1 MAVLEYPARMATKN
15 IRPAAA
21 HVELPPAQLRW
32 RCEPSRIPFE
42 TTAQAELR
50 EGFIG
55 QERALRALKMGVELS
70 APGYNVFVCGLA
82 GTSRGGT
89 IARMIE
95 EVHPQTKASLDR
107 CYVNNF
113 KITDRPRLLSL
124 PRGQANSFKKDV
136 QAGIDFLRRR
146 IPQVFEGE
154 PFQRQKGRIV
164 ERFTVRE
171 KELMDDFTRRIARE
185 QFALGHMQVGAVALP
200 EIFPVLEGQMVPIE
214 DISKMVH
221 EGKLDAPVAEDIE
234 RKYEQFRQ
242 EFTVV
247 YRKTLTLS
255 RELASELSYLEQ
267 EAASVL
273 VDGVIE
279 ELKEKYPGSGV
290 SEYLEEVRHHLLDNL
305 DPFKEREGEAEPEGE
320 NPEGLLKAPPG
331 PERDPFRVYGVN
343 VILAHND
350 EDNSPV
356 IFETTP
362 TYANLFGTIQ
372 RAYDARGGWTSDF
385 MDLRGG
391 SLLRADGGFLIMYS
405 MEALS
410 ETGVW
415 RALKRTLNHSRLE
428 IQPLEI
434 FYPFGGSALK
444 PEAIEINVK
453 VILIGDR
460 EMYELLYE
468 YEEDFRKIFKVRVE
482 FDEEMHMSDGVIA
495 EYAGRLRALSE
506 KENLCPFDRGAF
518 AAVLEYGVRRAG
530 RRNKVTAR
538 FVDIADLAREAHYS
552 ATAAGENVVR
562 VAHVRGALNSK
573 MERHNLIETRIR
585 EMIQEGTLLVDVSGS
600 KAGQVNGLSVLEIG
614 GYSFGKPVRI
624 TASVALGKSG
634 LINIERESNL
644 SGRFHDKG
652 VQIIAGF
659 MRSRFAQDK
668 PLSLAAS
675 ICFEQ
680 SYSGVDGDSASST
693 EVYALLSAL
702 SGLPLR
708 QDIAVT
714 GSMNQ
719 QGDIQAIGGINEK
732 IEGFFDVCRIQGLT
746 GTQGILM
753 PASNVEDLMLR
764 DDLLDAVT
772 AGKFHIWPVGRVEE
786 GIEILTGKA
795 AGRRSAD
802 GTFEAETVFAAVDER
817 LREMA
822 RTLKEFE

>member
-1 MAVLEYPARMATKN
+1 MSVTTDKTMTMPT
-15 IRPAAA
+15 
-21 HVELPPAQLRW
+21 ELTADKLRW
-32 RCEPSRIPFE
+32 RCELSRVPFE
-42 TTAQAELR
+42 TTAQAQKR
-50 EGFIG
+50 EGFVG

-89 IARMIE
+89 IAQMIE
-95 EVHPQTKASLDR
+95 DLHPATKPSLDR

-113 KITDRPRLLSL
+113 KIPDRPRLLSL
-124 PRGQANSFKKDV
+124 PRGSANVFKKDM
-136 QAGIDFLRRR
+136 QAGVDFLRRR

-164 ERFTVRE
+164 ERFSVRE

-214 DISKMVH
+214 DISKLVH
-221 EGKLDAPVAEDIE
+221 EGKLESGVAEEIE

-279 ELKEKYPGSGV
+279 ELKEKYPGAGV

-305 DPFKEREGEAEPEGE
+305 GPFKEREGEEDQTGDQPEV
-320 NPEGLLKAPPG
+320 LQKMPG

-343 VILAHND
+343 VILSHNSESD
-350 EDNSPV
+350 SQV

-372 RAYDARGGWTSDF
+372 RAYDARGGWSSDF

-405 MEALS
+405 IEALS
-410 ETGVW
+410 EPGVW
-415 RALKRTLNHSRLE
+415 RALKRTMNHTRLE
-428 IQPLEI
+428 IQPLEV
-434 FYPFGGSALK
+434 FYPFATTALK
-444 PEAIEINVK
+444 PEPVELNVK

-460 EMYELLYE
+460 DLYELLYE

-482 FDEEMHMSDGVIA
+482 FDEEMPLSDSVIE

-506 KENLCPFDRGAF
+506 KENLFPFDRGAF
-518 AAVLEYGVRRAG
+518 AAILEYGVRKAG

-538 FVDIADLAREAHYS
+538 FVDIADLAREAHYT
-552 ATAAGENVVR
+552 AAAAGENVVR
-562 VAHVRGALNSK
+562 AAHVRSAIASK

-585 EMIQEGTLLVDVSGS
+585 KMIEEGTLLVDLTGTCV
-600 KAGQVNGLSVLEIG
+600 GQVNGLSVLEIG
-614 GYSFGKPVRI
+614 GYAFGKPVRI
-624 TASVALGKSG
+624 TASAALGKAG
-634 LINIERESNL
+634 LINIEREANL

-652 VQIIAGF
+652 VHIIAGYL
-659 MRSRFAQDK
+659 RSCFAKDK

-693 EVYALLSAL
+693 EIYALLSAL
-702 SGLPLR
+702 SELPMR

-719 QGDIQAIGGINEK
+719 RGDIQAIGGVNEK
-732 IEGFFDVCRIQGLT
+732 IEGFFDTCRIEGLS
-746 GTQGILM
+746 GTQGVMI
-753 PASNVEDLMLR
+753 PAANVEDLMLR
-764 DDLLDAVT
+764 EDVLEAVKS
-772 AGKFHIWPVGRVEE
+772 GKFHIWPIGRVEQGVE
-786 GIEILTGKA
+786 LLTGIR
-795 AGRRSAD
+795 AGQRNGD
-802 GTFEAETVFAAVDER
+802 GGFEKDTVFARVDER

-822 RTLKEFE
+822 KTMKEFE

>member
-1 MAVLEYPARMATKN
+1 MTTKPAPKPT
-15 IRPAAA
+15 
-21 HVELPPAQLRW
+21 ELPPAKLRW
-32 RCEPSRIPFE
+32 RCELSRIPFE

-55 QERALRALKMGVELS
+55 QERALRALKMGAELS

-95 EVHPQTKASLDR
+95 ELHPPTKESLDR

-113 KITDRPRLLSL
+113 KLTDRPRLLAL
-124 PRGQANSFKKDV
+124 PRGQANAFKKDV

-221 EGKLDAPVAEDIE
+221 EGKLESPVAEDIE

-279 ELKEKYPGSGV
+279 ELKEKYAGPNIA
-290 SEYLEEVRHHLLDNL
+290 EYLEEVRHHLLDNL
-305 DPFKEREGEAEPEGE
+305 DPFKEREGEGE
-320 NPEGLLKAPPG
+320 HDEETPDGLPKPPAG

-343 VILAHND
+343 VILAHD
-350 EDNSPV
+350 TEDKSPV

-385 MDLRGG
+385 MDLRAG

-405 MEALS
+405 LEALS
-410 ETGVW
+410 EVGVW
-415 RALKRTLNHSRLE
+415 RALKRTLNHNRLE
-428 IQPLEI
+428 IQPLEM
-434 FYPFGGSALK
+434 FYPFGGSAQK
-444 PEAIEINVK
+444 PEAIDINVK

-460 EMYELLYE
+460 SLYELLYE

-482 FDEEMHMSDGVIA
+482 FDEEMAMSDGVIA

-506 KENLCPFDRGAF
+506 KENLYPFDRGAF
-518 AAVLEYGVRRAG
+518 AAMLEYGVRQAG

-538 FVDIADLAREAHYS
+538 FVDIADLAREAHYN
-552 ATAAGENVVR
+552 AAAAGESVVR
-562 VAHVRGALNSK
+562 AAHVRGALSSK

-585 EMIQEGTLLVDVSGS
+585 EMIQEGTLLVDVEGS
-600 KAGQVNGLSVLEIG
+600 SVGQVNGLSVLEIG

-624 TASVALGKSG
+624 TATAALGKAG
-634 LINIERESNL
+634 LINIEREANL

-652 VQIIAGF
+652 MHIIAGYL
-659 MRSRFAQDK
+659 RSQFAQDK

-693 EVYALLSAL
+693 EIYALASAL

-714 GSMNQ
+714 GSINQ
-719 QGDIQAIGGINEK
+719 QGAIQAIGGVNEK
-732 IEGFFDVCRIQGLT
+732 IEGFFDVCRIKGLT
-746 GTQGILM
+746 GTQGVMM
-753 PASNVEDLMLR
+753 PESNVEDLMLR
-764 DDLLDAVT
+764 EDVLEAVA
-772 AGKFHIWPVGRVEE
+772 AGKFHIWPVAQVEQ
-786 GIEILTGKA
+786 GIEILTGTT
-795 AGRRSAD
+795 AGRKNGD
-802 GTFEAETVFAAVDER
+802 GKFDAGTVFALIDER
-817 LREMA
+817 LHEMA
-822 RTLKEFE
+822 KTLKEFE

>member
-1 MAVLEYPARMATKN
+1 MTTKPAPKHA
-15 IRPAAA
+15 
-21 HVELPPAQLRW
+21 ELPPDKLRW
-32 RCEPSRIPFE
+32 KCELSRIPFE

-55 QERALRALKMGVELS
+55 QERALRALKMGAELS

-95 EVHPQTKASLDR
+95 ELHPPTKESLDR

-113 KITDRPRLLSL
+113 KLPDRPRLLAL
-124 PRGQANSFKKDV
+124 PRGQANGFKKDM

-171 KELMDDFTRRIARE
+171 KDLMDDFTRRIARE

-221 EGKLDAPVAEDIE
+221 EGKLESPVAEDIE

-279 ELKEKYPGSGV
+279 ELKEKYPGADV

-305 DPFKEREGEAEPEGE
+305 DPFKEREGEGE
-320 NPEGLLKAPPG
+320 HDEETPDGLPKMPGG

-343 VILAHND
+343 VILAHSD
-350 EDNSPV
+350 EEISPV

-405 MEALS
+405 LEALS
-410 ETGVW
+410 EVGVW
-415 RALKRTLNHSRLE
+415 RALKRTLNHNRLE
-428 IQPLEI
+428 IQPLEM

-444 PEAIEINVK
+444 PEAIAINVK

-460 EMYELLYE
+460 ELYEMLYE

-482 FDEEMHMSDGVIA
+482 FDEEMAMSDGVIA

-506 KENLCPFDRGAF
+506 KENLSPFDRGAF
-518 AAVLEYGVRRAG
+518 AAMLEYGVRQAG

-538 FVDIADLAREAHYS
+538 FIDIADLAREAHYD
-552 ATAAGENVVR
+552 AAAKGEAVVR
-562 VAHVRGALNSK
+562 AAHVRGALSSK

-585 EMIQEGTLLVDVSGS
+585 EMIQEGTLLVDVTGTRV
-600 KAGQVNGLSVLEIG
+600 GQVNGLSVLEIG

-624 TASVALGKSG
+624 TATAALGKSG

-652 VQIIAGF
+652 VHIIAGYL
-659 MRSRFAQDK
+659 RSQFAQDK

-693 EVYALLSAL
+693 EIYALVSAL

-714 GSMNQ
+714 GSINQ
-719 QGDIQAIGGINEK
+719 QGDIQAIGGVNEK
-732 IEGFFDVCRIQGLT
+732 IEGFYDVCRIKGLT
-746 GTQGILM
+746 GTQGVMI
-753 PASNVEDLMLR
+753 PESNVEDLMLR
-764 DDLLDAVT
+764 EDVLEAVA
-772 AGKFHIWPVGRVEE
+772 AGKFHVWPVAKVEQ
-786 GIEILTGKA
+786 GIEILTGSA
-795 AGRRSAD
+795 AGQKNGDRK
-802 GTFEAETVFAAVDER
+802 FEPGTVFALMDER
-817 LREMA
+817 MSQMA

>member
-1 MAVLEYPARMATKN
+1 MATK
-15 IRPAAA
+15 PAPKPA
-21 HVELPPAQLRW
+21 ELPTDKLRW
-32 RCEPSRIPFE
+32 RCELSRIPFE
-42 TTAQAELR
+42 TTAQADPR

-89 IARMIE
+89 IAHMIE
-95 EVHPQTKASLDR
+95 ELHPPTKESLDR

-113 KITDRPRLLSL
+113 KITDRPRLLTL
-124 PRGQANSFKKDV
+124 PRGQADPFKKDM

-171 KELMDDFTRRIARE
+171 KELMDDFTRRIARD

-221 EGKLDAPVAEDIE
+221 EGKLEGTVAEEIE

-279 ELKEKYPGSGV
+279 ELKEKYPGANV
-290 SEYLEEVRHHLLDNL
+290 AEYLEEVRHHLLDNL
-305 DPFKEREGEAEPEGE
+305 DPFKEREGEGE
-320 NPEGLLKAPPG
+320 QDEDATPDGSPKAPGG

-343 VILAHND
+343 VILAHNH
-350 EDNSPV
+350 EEASPV

-372 RAYDARGGWTSDF
+372 RAYDTRGGWSSDF

-415 RALKRTLNHSRLE
+415 RALKRTLNHNRLE
-428 IQPLEI
+428 IQPLEM

-444 PEAIEINVK
+444 PEAVDINVK

-460 EMYELLYE
+460 QLYELLYE

-482 FDEEMHMSDGVIA
+482 FDEEMAMSDGVIA

-506 KENLCPFDRGAF
+506 REKLYPFDRGAF
-518 AAVLEYGVRRAG
+518 AAMLEYGVRQAG

-538 FVDIADLAREAHYS
+538 FVDIADLAREAHYNAA
-552 ATAAGENVVR
+552 ATDETVVR
-562 VAHVRGALNSK
+562 AHHVRLALFSK
-573 MERHNLIETRIR
+573 IERHNLIETRIR
-585 EMIQEGTLLVDVSGS
+585 EMIEEGTLLVDVSGTRV
-600 KAGQVNGLSVLEIG
+600 GQVNGLSVLEIG

-624 TASVALGKSG
+624 TATAALGKAG
-634 LINIERESNL
+634 LINVEREANL

-652 VQIIAGF
+652 VQIIAGYL
-659 MRSRFAQDK
+659 RGQFAQDK

-693 EVYALLSAL
+693 EVYALVSAL

-714 GSMNQ
+714 GSINQ
-719 QGDIQAIGGINEK
+719 QGDIQAIGGVNEK
-732 IEGFFDVCRIQGLT
+732 IEGYFDVCRINGLT
-746 GTQGILM
+746 GTQGVMI
-753 PASNVEDLMLR
+753 PEANVEDLMLR
-764 DDLLDAVT
+764 EDVLDAV
-772 AGKFHIWPVGRVEE
+772 ASGNFHVWPVGKIEQ
-786 GIEILTGKA
+786 GIEILTNVS
-795 AGRRSAD
+795 AGSRN
-802 GTFEAETVFAAVDER
+802 GTGRFEAGTVFSLVDER

-822 RTLKEFE
+822 KTLKEFE

>member
-1 MAVLEYPARMATKN
+1 MSLMKEMTEPILQELTATK
-15 IRPAAA
+15 
-21 HVELPPAQLRW
+21 LRW
-32 RCEPSRIPFE
+32 RCELSRIPFE
-42 TTAQAELR
+42 TTAQAPRR
-50 EGFIG
+50 EGFVG

-89 IARMIE
+89 IAQMIE
-95 EVHPQTKASLDR
+95 KLHPETKPSLDR

-124 PRGQANSFKKDV
+124 PRGSANIFRKDM

-154 PFQRQKGRIV
+154 PFQRQKSRIV
-164 ERFTVRE
+164 ERFSVRE

-214 DISKMVH
+214 DITKMVH
-221 EGKLDAPVAEDIE
+221 EGKLEAVVAEDIE

-290 SEYLEEVRHHLLDNL
+290 SEYLEEVRQHLLDNL
-305 DPFKEREGEAEPEGE
+305 GPFKEREGEEEQTPQEVPEGFQK
-320 NPEGLLKAPPG
+320 PSGL
-331 PERDPFRVYGVN
+331 ERDPFRVYGVN
-343 VILAHND
+343 VILAHNV
-350 EDNSPV
+350 EDKSPV

-362 TYANLFGTIQ
+362 SYANLFGTIQ
-372 RAYDARGGWTSDF
+372 RAYDTRGGWSSDF

-405 MEALS
+405 IEALS
-410 ETGVW
+410 EPGVW
-415 RALKRTLNHSRLE
+415 RALKRTMNHSRLE
-428 IQPLEI
+428 IQPLEM
-434 FYPFGGSALK
+434 FYPFTSTALK
-444 PEAIEINVK
+444 PEPVDINVK

-460 EMYELLYE
+460 DLYEMLYE

-482 FDEEMHMSDGVIA
+482 FDEEMPLSDIVIE

-506 KENLCPFDRGAF
+506 REKLFPFDRGAF
-518 AAVLEYGVRRAG
+518 ASILEYGVRRAG

-538 FVDIADLAREAHYS
+538 FVDIADLAREAHY
-552 ATAAGENVVR
+552 AAAGSGETVVR
-562 VAHVRGALNSK
+562 AAHVRAAIASK
-573 MERHNLIETRIR
+573 IERHNLIETRIR
-585 EMIQEGTLLVDVSGS
+585 EMVEEGTLLVDMHGACV
-600 KAGQVNGLSVLEIG
+600 GQVNGLSVMEIG

-624 TASVALGKSG
+624 TASAALGKSG
-634 LINIERESNL
+634 LINIEREANL

-652 VQIIAGF
+652 VHIISGY
-659 MRSRFAQDK
+659 MRNSFAKDK
-668 PLSLAAS
+668 PLTLAAS

-702 SGLPLR
+702 SELPLR
-708 QDIAVT
+708 QEIAVT

-719 QGDIQAIGGINEK
+719 RGDIQAIGGVNEK
-732 IEGFFDVCRIQGLT
+732 IEGFFDTCRIYGLT
-746 GTQGILM
+746 GTQGVLI
-753 PASNVEDLMLR
+753 PSANVEDLMLR
-764 DDLLDAVT
+764 EDVLDAV
-772 AGKFHIWPVGRVEE
+772 ASGNFHIWPISRIEH
-786 GIEILTGKA
+786 GIELLTGVKA
-795 AGRRSAD
+795 GSRNGDGVFPAG
-802 GTFEAETVFAAVDER
+802 TVFAKVDDR
-817 LREMA
+817 LRDMA
-822 RTLKEFE
+822 RMMKEFE

>member
-1 MAVLEYPARMATKN
+1 MTTKLAPN
-15 IRPAAA
+15 
-21 HVELPPAQLRW
+21 HTELPPAKLRW
-32 RCEPSRIPFE
+32 KCELSRIPFE

-55 QERALRALKMGVELS
+55 QERALRALKMGAELS

-95 EVHPQTKASLDR
+95 ELHPPTKESLDR
-107 CYVNNF
+107 CYANNF
-113 KITDRPRLLSL
+113 KLPDRPRLLAL
-124 PRGQANSFKKDV
+124 PRGQANAFKKDM

-221 EGKLDAPVAEDIE
+221 EGKLEAPVAEDIE

-279 ELKEKYPGSGV
+279 ELKEKYPGTDV

-305 DPFKEREGEAEPEGE
+305 DPFKEREGEGE
-320 NPEGLLKAPPG
+320 HDEETPDGLPKMPGGG
-331 PERDPFRVYGVN
+331 PERDPFRVYGIN

-350 EDNSPV
+350 EETSPV

-405 MEALS
+405 LEALS
-410 ETGVW
+410 EVGVW
-415 RALKRTLNHSRLE
+415 RALKRTLNHNRLE
-428 IQPLEI
+428 IQPLEM

-444 PEAIEINVK
+444 PEAIAINVK

-460 EMYELLYE
+460 ELYE
-468 YEEDFRKIFKVRVE
+468 MLYDYEEDFRKIFKVRVE
-482 FDEEMHMSDGVIA
+482 FDEEMAMSDGVIA

-506 KENLCPFDRGAF
+506 KENLYPFDRGAF
-518 AAVLEYGVRRAG
+518 AAMLEYGVRQAG

-538 FVDIADLAREAHYS
+538 FIEIADLAREAHYD
-552 ATAAGENVVR
+552 AAAKGESVVR
-562 VAHVRGALNSK
+562 AAHVRGALSSK

-585 EMIQEGTLLVDVSGS
+585 EMIQEGTLLVDVSGTRV
-600 KAGQVNGLSVLEIG
+600 GQVNGLSVLEIG

-624 TASVALGKSG
+624 TATAALGKAG
-634 LINIERESNL
+634 LINIEREANL

-652 VQIIAGF
+652 VHIIAGYL
-659 MRSRFAQDK
+659 RSRFAQDK

-693 EVYALLSAL
+693 EIYALVSAL
-702 SGLPLR
+702 SNLPLR

-714 GSMNQ
+714 GSINQ
-719 QGDIQAIGGINEK
+719 QGDIQAIGGVNEK
-732 IEGFFDVCRIQGLT
+732 IEGFFDVCRIKGLS
-746 GTQGILM
+746 GTQGVMM
-753 PASNVEDLMLR
+753 PESNVEDLMLR
-764 DDLLDAVT
+764 EDILDAVA
-772 AGKFHIWPVGRVEE
+772 AGKFHIWPVSKIEQ
-786 GIEILTGKA
+786 GIEILTGCS
-795 AGRRSAD
+795 AGQKKSD
-802 GTFEAETVFAAVDER
+802 GKFEEGTVFALMDER
-817 LREMA
+817 MRDMA

>member
-1 MAVLEYPARMATKN
+1 MKEINNQTVVKLA
-15 IRPAAA
+15 
-21 HVELPPAQLRW
+21 ELPAEKLRW
-32 RCEPSRIPFE
+32 RCELSRIPFE
-42 TTAQAELR
+42 TTAQAQRR
-50 EGFIG
+50 EGFVG

-89 IARMIE
+89 IAQMIE
-95 EVHPQTKASLDR
+95 DLHPATKPSLDR

-113 KITDRPRLLSL
+113 KFPDRPRLLTL
-124 PRGQANSFKKDV
+124 PRGSANAFKKDV
-136 QAGIDFLRRR
+136 QAGVDFLRRR

-164 ERFTVRE
+164 ERFSVRE

-214 DISKMVH
+214 DITKMVH
-221 EGKLDAPVAEDIE
+221 EGKLETSVAEEIE

-279 ELKEKYPGSGV
+279 ELKEKYPGTSV
-290 SEYLEEVRHHLLDNL
+290 TEYLEEVRHHVLDNL
-305 DPFKEREGEAEPEGE
+305 GPFKEREGEDEEAAAEPQEASPKG
-320 NPEGLLKAPPG
+320 PG

-343 VILAHND
+343 VILAHNS
-350 EDNSPV
+350 EDTSPV

-362 TYANLFGTIQ
+362 THANLFGTIQ

-405 MEALS
+405 IEALS
-410 ETGVW
+410 EPGVW
-415 RALKRTLNHSRLE
+415 RALKRTLNHNRLE
-428 IQPLEI
+428 IQPLET
-434 FYPFGGSALK
+434 FYPFTATALK
-444 PEAIEINVK
+444 PEPVDINVK

-460 EMYELLYE
+460 DLYELLYD

-482 FDEEMHMSDGVIA
+482 FDEEMPLTDGVIE

-506 KENLCPFDRGAF
+506 KENLFPYDRGAF
-518 AAVLEYGVRRAG
+518 AAIVEHGVRKAG

-538 FVDIADLAREAHYS
+538 FVDIADLAREAHY
-552 ATAAGENVVR
+552 AAAAAGENVVR
-562 VAHVRGALNSK
+562 AAHVRSALAAK
-573 MERHNLIETRIR
+573 MERHNLVETRVR
-585 EMIQEGTLLVDVSGS
+585 EMVEEGTLLVDVKGS
-600 KAGQVNGLSVLEIG
+600 CVGQVNGLSVMEIG
-614 GYSFGKPVRI
+614 GYCFGKPVRI
-624 TASVALGKSG
+624 TASAALGKSG

-652 VQIIAGF
+652 VHIIAGF
-659 MRSRFAQDK
+659 LRQSFAQNK

-693 EVYALLSAL
+693 EIYALLSAL
-702 SGLPLR
+702 SEKPLR
-708 QDIAVT
+708 QDMAVT

-719 QGDIQAIGGINEK
+719 RGDIQPIGGVNEK
-732 IEGFFDVCRIQGLT
+732 IEGFFDTCKILGLNGSQGVM
-746 GTQGILM
+746 I
-753 PASNVEDLMLR
+753 PAANVEDLMLR
-764 DDLLDAVT
+764 EDILDSVMS
-772 AGKFHIWPVGRVEE
+772 GNFHIWPISRVEQ
-786 GIEILTGKA
+786 GIELLTGVE
-795 AGRRSAD
+795 AGVRNRE
-802 GTFEAETVFAAVDER
+802 GRFEAGTVFACVDQR
-817 LREMA
+817 LSEMA
-822 RTLKEFE
+822 RIQKEFE

>member
-1 MAVLEYPARMATKN
+1 VIDQKSEKKVSEL
-15 IRPAAA
+15 AA
-21 HVELPPAQLRW
+21 PKLRW
-32 RCEPSRIPFE
+32 RCELSRIPFE
-42 TTAQAELR
+42 TTAQAPRR
-50 EGFIG
+50 EGFVG

-89 IARMIE
+89 IAHMIE
-95 EVHPQTKASLDR
+95 KLHPETKPSLDR
-107 CYVNNF
+107 CYVNSF
-113 KITDRPRLLSL
+113 KIPDRPRLLSL
-124 PRGQANSFKKDV
+124 PRGSANVFKKDM

-164 ERFTVRE
+164 ERFSVRE

-221 EGKLDAPVAEDIE
+221 EGKLETVVAEDIE
-234 RKYEQFRQ
+234 RKYEQFRS

-279 ELKEKYPGSGV
+279 ELKEKYPGTGV

-305 DPFKEREGEAEPEGE
+305 GPFKEREGEEEQPQESPES
-320 NPEGLLKAPPG
+320 LLKQPG
-331 PERDPFRVYGVN
+331 AERDPFRVYGVN
-343 VILAHND
+343 VILAHNS
-350 EDNSPV
+350 EDTSPV

-362 TYANLFGTIQ
+362 THANLFGTIQ

-405 MEALS
+405 VEALS
-410 ETGVW
+410 EPGVW
-415 RALKRTLNHSRLE
+415 RALKRTLNHNRLE
-428 IQPLEI
+428 IQPLEM
-434 FYPFGGSALK
+434 FYPFTSTALK
-444 PEAIEINVK
+444 PEPVDINVK

-460 EMYELLYE
+460 DLYELLYE

-482 FDEEMHMSDGVIA
+482 FDEEMPMSDIVIE

-506 KENLCPFDRGAF
+506 KENLFPFDRGAF
-518 AAVLEYGVRRAG
+518 AAILEYGVRRAG

-538 FVDIADLAREAHYS
+538 FVDIADLAREAHYAS
-552 ATAAGENVVR
+552 AAAGENVVR
-562 VAHVRGALNSK
+562 AAHVRGAIASK
-573 MERHNLIETRIR
+573 IERHNLIETRIR
-585 EMIQEGTLLVDVSGS
+585 EMVEEGTLLVDMHGS
-600 KAGQVNGLSVLEIG
+600 CVGQVNGLSVLEIG

-624 TASVALGKSG
+624 TASAALGKSG

-652 VQIIAGF
+652 VHIIAGYL
-659 MRSRFAQDK
+659 RSIFAKDK

-693 EVYALLSAL
+693 EIYALLSAL
-702 SGLPLR
+702 SDLPLR
-708 QDIAVT
+708 QDLAVT

-719 QGDIQAIGGINEK
+719 RGDIQAIGGVNEK
-732 IEGFFDVCRIQGLT
+732 IEGFFDTCRIYGLT
-746 GTQGILM
+746 GTQGVLI
-753 PASNVEDLMLR
+753 PAANVEDLMLR
-764 DDLLDAVT
+764 EDVLDAVA
-772 AGKFHIWPVGRVEE
+772 AGNFHIWPVSRVEQ
-786 GIEILTGKA
+786 GIELLTGVP
-795 AGRRSAD
+795 AGQRN
-802 GTFEAETVFAAVDER
+802 GELGVELGTVFAKVDAR

-822 RTLKEFE
+822 RTMKEFE

>member
-1 MAVLEYPARMATKN
+1 MTTKPAPNHA
-15 IRPAAA
+15 
-21 HVELPPAQLRW
+21 ELPPAKLRW
-32 RCEPSRIPFE
+32 KCELSRIPFE

-55 QERALRALKMGVELS
+55 QERALRALKMGAELS

-95 EVHPQTKASLDR
+95 ELHPPTKESLDR
-107 CYVNNF
+107 CYANNF
-113 KITDRPRLLSL
+113 KLPDRPRLLAL
-124 PRGQANSFKKDV
+124 PRGQANAFKKDM

-221 EGKLDAPVAEDIE
+221 EGKLEAPVAEDIE

-279 ELKEKYPGSGV
+279 ELKEKYPGTDV

-305 DPFKEREGEAEPEGE
+305 DPFKEREGEGE
-320 NPEGLLKAPPG
+320 HDEETPDGLPKMPGGG
-331 PERDPFRVYGVN
+331 PERDPFRVYGIN

-350 EDNSPV
+350 EETSPV

-405 MEALS
+405 LEALS
-410 ETGVW
+410 EVGVW
-415 RALKRTLNHSRLE
+415 RALKRTLNHNRLE
-428 IQPLEI
+428 IQPLEM

-444 PEAIEINVK
+444 PEAIAINVK

-460 EMYELLYE
+460 ELYE
-468 YEEDFRKIFKVRVE
+468 MLYDYEEDFRKIFKVRVE
-482 FDEEMHMSDGVIA
+482 FDEEMAMSDGVIA

-506 KENLCPFDRGAF
+506 KENLYPFDRGAF
-518 AAVLEYGVRRAG
+518 AAMLEYGVRQAG

-538 FVDIADLAREAHYS
+538 FIEIADLAREAHYD
-552 ATAAGENVVR
+552 AAAKGESVVR
-562 VAHVRGALNSK
+562 AAHVRGALSSK

-585 EMIQEGTLLVDVSGS
+585 EMIQEGTLLVDVSGTRV
-600 KAGQVNGLSVLEIG
+600 GQVNGLSVLEIG

-624 TASVALGKSG
+624 TATAALGKAG
-634 LINIERESNL
+634 LINIEREANL

-652 VQIIAGF
+652 VHIIAGYL
-659 MRSRFAQDK
+659 RSRFAQDK

-693 EVYALLSAL
+693 EIYALVSAL
-702 SGLPLR
+702 SNLPLR

-714 GSMNQ
+714 GSINQ
-719 QGDIQAIGGINEK
+719 QGDIQAIGGVNEK
-732 IEGFFDVCRIQGLT
+732 IEGFFDVCRIKGLS
-746 GTQGILM
+746 GTQGVMM
-753 PASNVEDLMLR
+753 PESNVEDLMLR
-764 DDLLDAVT
+764 EDILDAVA
-772 AGKFHIWPVGRVEE
+772 AGKFHIWPVSKIEQ
-786 GIEILTGKA
+786 GIEILTGCT
-795 AGRRSAD
+795 AGQKKSD
-802 GTFEAETVFAAVDER
+802 GKFEEGTVFALMDER
-817 LREMA
+817 MRDMA

>member
-1 MAVLEYPARMATKN
+1 MSTMKEITDPV
-15 IRPAAA
+15 IQ
-21 HVELPPAQLRW
+21 ELTAPKLRW
-32 RCEPSRIPFE
+32 RCELSRIPFE
-42 TTAQAELR
+42 TTAQAPRR
-50 EGFIG
+50 EGFVG
-55 QERALRALKMGVELS
+55 QARALRALKMGVELS

-89 IARMIE
+89 IAQMIE
-95 EVHPQTKASLDR
+95 ELHPETKPSLDR

-124 PRGQANSFKKDV
+124 PRGSANIFRKDM

-154 PFQRQKGRIV
+154 PFQRQKSRIV
-164 ERFTVRE
+164 ERFSVRE

-221 EGKLDAPVAEDIE
+221 EGKLETVVAEDIE

-255 RELASELSYLEQ
+255 REMASELSYLEQ

-279 ELKEKYPGSGV
+279 ELKEKYPGTGV
-290 SEYLEEVRHHLLDNL
+290 SEYLEEVRQHLLDNL
-305 DPFKEREGEAEPEGE
+305 GPFKEREGEEEQAPAEIPEGAQ
-320 NPEGLLKAPPG
+320 KPPG
-331 PERDPFRVYGVN
+331 LERDPFRLYGVN
-343 VILAHND
+343 VILAHNA
-350 EDNSPV
+350 EDKSPV

-362 TYANLFGTIQ
+362 SYANLFGTIQ
-372 RAYDARGGWTSDF
+372 RAYDTRGGWSSDF

-405 MEALS
+405 IEALS
-410 ETGVW
+410 EPGVW
-415 RALKRTLNHSRLE
+415 RALKRTMNHSRLE
-428 IQPLEI
+428 IQPLEM
-434 FYPFGGSALK
+434 FYPFTSTALK
-444 PEAIEINVK
+444 PEPVDINVK

-460 EMYELLYE
+460 DLYEMLYE

-482 FDEEMHMSDGVIA
+482 FDEEMPMSDKVIE

-506 KENLCPFDRGAF
+506 KENLFPFDRGAF
-518 AAVLEYGVRRAG
+518 ASILEYGVRRAG

-538 FVDIADLAREAHYS
+538 FVDIADLAREAHY
-552 ATAAGENVVR
+552 AAAGAAENVVR
-562 VAHVRGALNSK
+562 AAHVRAAIASK

-585 EMIQEGTLLVDVSGS
+585 EMVEEGTLLVDMHGS
-600 KAGQVNGLSVLEIG
+600 CVGQVNGLSVMEIG
-614 GYSFGKPVRI
+614 GYAFGKPVRI
-624 TASVALGKSG
+624 TASAALGKSG

-652 VQIIAGF
+652 VHIIAGY
-659 MRSRFAQDK
+659 MRSSFAKDK
-668 PLSLAAS
+668 PLTLAAS

-702 SGLPLR
+702 SELPLR
-708 QDIAVT
+708 QDVAVT

-719 QGDIQAIGGINEK
+719 RGDIQAIGGVNEK
-732 IEGFFDVCRIQGLT
+732 IEGFFDTCRIYGLT
-746 GTQGILM
+746 GTQGVMI
-753 PASNVEDLMLR
+753 PAANVEDLMLR
-764 DDLLDAVT
+764 EDVLDAV
-772 AGKFHIWPVGRVEE
+772 AGGNFHVWPVSRIEQ
-786 GIEILTGKA
+786 GIELLTGVKA
-795 AGRRSAD
+795 GNRNGD
-802 GTFEAETVFAAVDER
+802 GTFPAETVFARVDER
-817 LREMA
+817 LRDMA
-822 RTLKEFE
+822 RMMKEYE

>member
-1 MAVLEYPARMATKN
+1 MSLMKEITEPTLQELTATK
-15 IRPAAA
+15 
-21 HVELPPAQLRW
+21 LRW
-32 RCEPSRIPFE
+32 RCDLSRIPFE
-42 TTAQAELR
+42 TTAQAPRR
-50 EGFIG
+50 EGFVG

-89 IARMIE
+89 IAQMIE
-95 EVHPQTKASLDR
+95 ELHPETKPSLDR

-124 PRGQANSFKKDV
+124 PRGSANIFRKDM

-154 PFQRQKGRIV
+154 PFQRQKSRIV
-164 ERFTVRE
+164 ERFSVRE

-214 DISKMVH
+214 DITKMVH
-221 EGKLDAPVAEDIE
+221 EGKLETVVAEDIE

-279 ELKEKYPGSGV
+279 ELKEKYPGNGV
-290 SEYLEEVRHHLLDNL
+290 SEYLEEVRQHLLDNL
-305 DPFKEREGEAEPEGE
+305 GPFKEREGEEEQTPAEV
-320 NPEGLLKAPPG
+320 PEGLQKPSG
-331 PERDPFRVYGVN
+331 MERDPFRVYGVN
-343 VILAHND
+343 VILAHNA
-350 EDNSPV
+350 EDKSPV

-362 TYANLFGTIQ
+362 SYANLFGTIQ
-372 RAYDARGGWTSDF
+372 RAYDTRGGWSSDF

-405 MEALS
+405 IEALS
-410 ETGVW
+410 EPGVW
-415 RALKRTLNHSRLE
+415 RALKRTMNHSRLE
-428 IQPLEI
+428 IQPLEM
-434 FYPFGGSALK
+434 FYPFTSTALK
-444 PEAIEINVK
+444 PEPVDINVK

-460 EMYELLYE
+460 DLYEMLYE

-482 FDEEMHMSDGVIA
+482 FDEEMPMSDIVIE
-495 EYAGRLRALSE
+495 EYAGRLRGLSE
-506 KENLCPFDRGAF
+506 KENLFPFDRGAF
-518 AAVLEYGVRRAG
+518 ASILEYGVRRAG

-538 FVDIADLAREAHYS
+538 FVDIADLAREAHY
-552 ATAAGENVVR
+552 AAAGASENVVR
-562 VAHVRGALNSK
+562 AAHVRAAIASK
-573 MERHNLIETRIR
+573 IERHNLIETRIR
-585 EMIQEGTLLVDVSGS
+585 EMVEEGTLLVDMHGTCV
-600 KAGQVNGLSVLEIG
+600 GQVNGLSVMEIG

-624 TASVALGKSG
+624 TASAALGKAG
-634 LINIERESNL
+634 LINIEREANL

-652 VQIIAGF
+652 VHIISGY
-659 MRSRFAQDK
+659 MRSSFAKDK
-668 PLSLAAS
+668 PLTLAAS

-702 SGLPLR
+702 AELPLR
-708 QDIAVT
+708 QEIAVT

-719 QGDIQAIGGINEK
+719 RGDIQAIGGVNEK
-732 IEGFFDVCRIQGLT
+732 IEGFFDTCRIYGLT
-746 GTQGILM
+746 GTQGVLI
-753 PASNVEDLMLR
+753 PASNIEDLMLR
-764 DDLLDAVT
+764 EDVLDAV
-772 AGKFHIWPVGRVEE
+772 ASGNFHIWPVSRIEQ
-786 GIEILTGKA
+786 GIELLTGVKA
-795 AGRRSAD
+795 GQRNGD
-802 GTFEAETVFAAVDER
+802 GAFPAETVFAKVDER
-817 LREMA
+817 LRNMA
-822 RTLKEFE
+822 RMMKEYE

>member
-1 MAVLEYPARMATKN
+1 MKSNTDRAEVLTR
-15 IRPAAA
+15 
-21 HVELPPAQLRW
+21 ELGPEKLRW
-32 RCEPSRIPFE
+32 RCELSRIPFE
-42 TTAQAELR
+42 TTAQAQKR
-50 EGFIG
+50 EGFVG
-55 QERALRALKMGVELS
+55 QDRALRALKMGVELS
-70 APGYNVFVCGLA
+70 APGYNIFVCGLA

-89 IARMIE
+89 IAQMIE
-95 EVHPQTKASLDR
+95 ELHPVTKPSLDR

-113 KITDRPRLLSL
+113 KLPDRPRLLTL
-124 PRGQANSFKKDV
+124 PRGSANNFKKDM

-164 ERFTVRE
+164 ERFSSRE
-171 KELMDDFTRRIARE
+171 KDLMDDFTRRIARD

-221 EGKLDAPVAEDIE
+221 EGKLENVVAEEIE

-279 ELKEKYPGSGV
+279 ELKEKYPGEGV
-290 SEYLEEVRHHLLDNL
+290 TDYLEEVRHHVLDNL
-305 DPFKEREGEAEPEGE
+305 GPFKEREGEEEQPNEAPEAAQK
-320 NPEGLLKAPPG
+320 LPG

-343 VILAHND
+343 VILAHNH
-350 EDNSPV
+350 EDSSPV

-362 TYANLFGTIQ
+362 SYTNLFGTIQ
-372 RAYDARGGWTSDF
+372 RAYDSRGGWTSDF

-405 MEALS
+405 VEALS
-410 ETGVW
+410 EPGVW
-415 RALKRTLNHSRLE
+415 RALKRTMNHTRLE
-428 IQPLEI
+428 IQPFES
-434 FYPFGGSALK
+434 FYPFTSTALK
-444 PEAIEINVK
+444 PEPIEINVK

-460 EMYELLYE
+460 DLYELLYE

-482 FDEEMHMSDGVIA
+482 FDEEMPMNDRVIE
-495 EYAGRLRALSE
+495 EYAGRLRTLSE
-506 KENLCPFDRGAF
+506 KENLFPFDRGAF
-518 AAVLEYGVRRAG
+518 AAILEHGVRRAG

-538 FVDIADLAREAHYS
+538 FVDIADLAREANY
-552 ATAAGENVVR
+552 AAAAAGENVVR
-562 VAHVRGALNSK
+562 AAHVRAAIASK
-573 MERHNLIETRIR
+573 IERHNLVETRIR
-585 EMIQEGTLLVDVSGS
+585 EMIEENTLLVDLEGVRI
-600 KAGQVNGLSVLEIG
+600 GQVNGLSVLEIG

-624 TASVALGKSG
+624 TASVGLGKAG
-634 LINIERESNL
+634 LINIEREANL

-652 VQIIAGF
+652 VHIISGYV
-659 MRSRFAQDK
+659 RSMFAKDK
-668 PLSLAAS
+668 PLSLSAS

-702 SGLPLR
+702 SELPLR
-708 QDIAVT
+708 QDVAVT

-719 QGDIQAIGGINEK
+719 RGDVQAIGGVNEK
-732 IEGFFDVCRIQGLT
+732 IEGYFDVCRIHGLT
-746 GTQGILM
+746 GSQGVLI

-764 DDLLDAVT
+764 EDLLDAVA
-772 AGKFHIWPVGRVEE
+772 AGKFHLWPVARIEQ
-786 GIEILTGKA
+786 GIEILTGMP
-795 AGRRSAD
+795 AGSRNGSNKFD
-802 GTFEAETVFAAVDER
+802 EGTVFARIDDR
-817 LREMA
+817 LSEMA
-822 RTLKEFE
+822 RTLKSFE